1 MDSPE
6 NLMLYRVLAVVVP
19 AVVVSSQS
27 QSLLVS
33 NPDLQNMFVAFT
45 DMFNAAVHLLDKLEF
60 QVLQLLY
67 TARQGTAA
75 GKAEQGKA

>member
-27 QSLLVS
+27 PSLLVS

-45 DMFNAAVHLLDKLEF
+45 DMFKVAVHFFGE
-60 QVLQLLY
+60 
-67 TARQGTAA
+67 T
-75 GKAEQGKA
+75 

>member
-1 MDSPE
+1 
-6 NLMLYRVLAVVVP
+6 MLYRVLAVVVP

-27 QSLLVS
+27 PSLLVS

-45 DMFNAAVHLLDKLEF
+45 DMSKVAVHILEKLEL

-75 GKAEQGKA
+75 GKPEQGKA